1 MSTGNAKVML
11 ACALLAALGG
21 CAAGNPK
28 PILSAAELDS
38 MIRVEVE
45 RIEPAHPGDTAVA
58 ALQP

>member
-1 MSTGNAKVML
+1 MATGRSKALLVS
-11 ACALLAALGG
+11 ALLAALGG
-21 CAAGNPK
+21 CATGEPG

-45 RIEPAHPGDTAVA
+45 RIEPATHDARVVA